1 MYGDVSRP
9 SYCTGYQ
16 SSALFFSN
24 TGSMA
29 LRLADVHP
37 PNVVAT
43 LSTEISFCAFS
54 AKVGQSDAP
63 SSTLASSFLP
73 RTPPLALIS
82 SIAMSSASRTDTS
95 LMAMVPLSEC
105 RTPTLIVLPLS
116 VAPDVPPL
124 LELVL
129 DLLPHAA
136 PSSASVATAPTR
148 TRHRLDRKLFSPS

>member
-1 MYGDVSRP
+1 
-9 SYCTGYQ
+9 
-16 SSALFFSN
+16 
-24 TGSMA
+24 MA

-54 AKVGQSDAP
+54 ANVGQSDAP

-73 RTPPLALIS
+73 STPPLALIS
-82 SIAMSSASRTDTS
+82 SIAISSASRTDTS

-116 VAPDVPPL
+116 VAAGVPPV
-124 LELVL
+124 LELL
-129 DLLPHAA
+129 FDLLPHAA
-136 PSSASVATAPTR
+136 PSNASVATAPTT
-148 TRHRLDRKLFSPS
+148 TRDRLDLKVVLPLVEVLTGGT